1 MATSVD
7 QILDM
12 AYAKSMQNNPG
23 IIATESVELLGVV
36 QRMLDGCFA
45 VAARVNP
52 IMFAEKV
59 TVAPVG
65 NAWARPAEAESIF
78 LVEKNSDGAEVAVVP
93 YDDQGAE
100 SAMPCIYEYG
110 QSFYTAFNLGDPDDT
125 TDSLDFYYARR
136 PDRLTATTDTLD
148 AMWVEQFNEL
158 LALHVA
164 KYLATKDIGTEG
176 RSGEITVLTQEI
188 QAWANRYIAFLEHAT
203 SNTRKRHSHMKR
215 INTYS
220 YIPIFSIIG
229 ATGLGQTE

>member
-1 MATSVD
+1 MATTVQ

-52 IMFAEKV
+52 IMFAETADV
-59 TVAPVG
+59 TPAA
-65 NAWARPAEAESIF
+65 NAWARPADAESIF
-78 LVEKNSDGAEVAVVP
+78 LVEKASGDVVAVVP
-93 YDDQGAE
+93 YDDQSAE
-100 SAMPCIYEYG
+100 SALPSIYEYG
-110 QSFYTAFNLGDPDDT
+110 QAFYTARGMTDPDDT
-125 TDSLDFYYARR
+125 TDVLTFYYARR
-136 PDRLTATTDTLD
+136 PDILTAVTDTLD
-148 AMWVEQFNEL
+148 AMWPEQFNEL

-164 KYLATKDIGTEG
+164 KYLATKDSGTDG
-176 RSGEITVLTQEI
+176 RTQELTVLTGEIT
-188 QAWANRYIAFLEHAT
+188 AWANRYIAFLEHAT

-220 YIPIFSIIG
+220 YIPIFSVIG
-229 ATGLGQTE
+229 ATGLGQTK

>member
-1 MATSVD
+1 MATTVQ

-36 QRMLDGCFA
+36 QRMLDGCYA

-52 IMFAEKV
+52 IMFAETAV
-59 TVAPVG
+59 VAPVA
-65 NAWARPAEAESIF
+65 NSWARPATAESIF
-78 LVEKNSDGAEVAVVP
+78 LVEKAAGEVVAVVP
-93 YDDQGAE
+93 YDDQAAE
-100 SAMPCIYEYG
+100 NALPSIYEYG
-110 QSFYTAFNLGDPDDT
+110 QAFYTARGLSDPDDT
-125 TDSLDFYYARR
+125 TDSLTFYYARR
-136 PDRLTATTDTLD
+136 PDILTAVTDTLD
-148 AMWVEQFNEL
+148 AMWPEQFNEL

-164 KYLATKDIGTEG
+164 KYLATKDSGTDG
-176 RSGEITVLTQEI
+176 RTQELTVLTGEI

-220 YIPIFSIIG
+220 YIPIFSVIG
-229 ATGLGQTE
+229 ATGLGQTK

>member
-1 MATSVD
+1 MATTVD
-7 QILDM
+7 AILDM

-36 QRMLDGCFA
+36 QRILDGCFA

-52 IMFAEKV
+52 IMFAEKA
-59 TVAPVG
+59 TVAPVT
-65 NAWARPAEAESIF
+65 NSWARPAVAESIF

-110 QSFYTAFNLGDPDDT
+110 QAFFTAFGLSDPDDT

-136 PDRLTATTDTLD
+136 PDILTATTDTLD
-148 AMWVEQFNEL
+148 AMWPEQFNEL
-158 LALHVA
+158 IALHVA
-164 KYLATKDIGTEG
+164 KYLATKDSGTEG
-176 RSGEITVLTQEI
+176 RAQELQVLMGEIE
-188 QAWANRYIAFLEHAT
+188 AWANRYVAFLEHAT
-203 SNTRKRHSHMKR
+203 SNTRKRHSHVKR

-229 ATGLGQTE
+229 ATGLGQTK

>member
-1 MATSVD
+1 MATVQD
-7 QILDM
+7 ILEM

-52 IMFAEKV
+52 IMFAEQA

-65 NAWARPAEAESIF
+65 AAWARPATAESIF
-78 LVEKNSDGAEVAVVP
+78 LIEKAAPAGEVVAVVP
-93 YDDQGAE
+93 YDDQSAE
-100 SAMPCIYEYG
+100 SALPSIYEYG
-110 QSFYTAFNLGDPDDT
+110 QAFYTARGMTDPDDV
-125 TDSLDFYYARR
+125 TDSLVFYYARR
-136 PDRLTATTDTLD
+136 PDILTAVTDEID
-148 AMWVEQFNEL
+148 AMWPPQFNEL

-164 KYLATKDIGTEG
+164 KYLATKDSNTEG
-176 RSGEITVLTQEI
+176 RTQELTVLQGEI
-188 QAWANRYIAFLEHAT
+188 QAWANRYVAFLEHAT

-229 ATGLGQTE
+229 ATGLGQTK